1 MKNKKDKKEEG
12 VGTEEDFKEKYLR
25 ALADYQNLLKRTVKE
40 KEDFLK
46 FVNEGLI
53 KKLLP
58 VLDNLEKAENV
69 LKDKGIEL
77 IHKELLGVLTN
88 EGLERII
95 IKKDEAFDP
104 GRMECIAVEEGGKK
118 LEEVR
123 AGYTLNKKVIR
134 VAQVKV
140 VK

>member
-40 KEDFLK
+40 KEDF
-46 FVNEGLI
+46 I